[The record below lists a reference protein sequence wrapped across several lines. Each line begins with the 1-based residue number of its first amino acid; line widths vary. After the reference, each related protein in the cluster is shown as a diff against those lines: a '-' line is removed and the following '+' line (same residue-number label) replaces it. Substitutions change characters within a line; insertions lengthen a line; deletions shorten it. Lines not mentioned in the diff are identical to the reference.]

1 MENKKTET
9 FVPTR
14 RSFLAGAGAL
24 GASALVAGCS
34 DSGTVN
40 AGAPGPSPTY
50 PAVTFGDN
58 DILNF
63 ALNLEYLEAEFYLTA
78 VTGKGVPGP
87 DAGTNPGTV
96 TGAQAIKF
104 TDPVMQQFFVEIA
117 QDELN
122 HIRVLRA
129 AISGN
134 GGTPVSRPVI
144 DYTAGFS
151 GAAAAAGIASTF
163 SPFNDPDS
171 FAVGAFTFIDV
182 GVAAYTGAA
191 PLLVSNTLL
200 DAAAGIQAAEGY
212 HSGTIRS
219 MIAGMAAASGS
230 TTYLDIANKISALR
244 AKLANGKDTMLST
257 TSVVYADSNALGW
270 AHTASETL
278 HIVYGTGGGAG
289 VKSGGF
295 FPQGLN
301 GTLYTT
307 TA

>member
-1 MENKKTET
+1 MDNKKTM

-34 DSGTVN
+34 DNGTVN

-78 VTGKGVPGP
+78 VTGTGVPAA
-87 DAGTNPGTV
+87 DAGANPGSV
-96 TGAQAIKF
+96 TGAKAVTIN
-104 TDPVMQQFFVEIA
+104 DPVMKQFFVEIA

-129 AISGN
+129 AITANS
-134 GGTPVSRPVI
+134 GTPVSRPVI

-151 GAAAAAGIASTF
+151 GAASAAGIASTF
-163 SPFNDPDS
+163 SPFNDADS
-171 FAVGAFTFIDV
+171 LAVGAFTFIDV

-191 PLLVSNTLL
+191 PLLTSNKIL
-200 DAAAGIQAAEGY
+200 DTAAGIQAAEGY

-219 MIAGMAAASGS
+219 MIAGMAAAGGS
-230 TTYLDIANKISALR
+230 SNYLTIANQISALR

-301 GTLYTT
+301 GTLFTT